1 MSNSEQLHSVTNKNS
16 YVFESLHVSVELE
29 SNIFETHV
37 MHDLANTNLRK
48 EGNRQTGGFKNAR
61 ERYINEKI
69 SYSI

>member
-1 MSNSEQLHSVTNKNS
+1 
-16 YVFESLHVSVELE
+16 
-29 SNIFETHV
+29 